1 MSVKYFEKPRNYLL
15 IIDTYENDI
24 WCEKF
29 LPNVIAVDFD
39 EQYYR
44 FYLQDYNPKYIG
56 DNETFICKPDG
67 QIGSL
72 GLPYVFNKEYIKD
85 ILLNGKSIL

>member
-29 LPNVIAVDFD
+29 LPNVID
-39 EQYYR
+39 R
-44 FYLQDYNPKYIG
+44 
-56 DNETFICKPDG
+56 
-67 QIGSL
+67 
-72 GLPYVFNKEYIKD
+72 
-85 ILLNGKSIL
+85 KSVV